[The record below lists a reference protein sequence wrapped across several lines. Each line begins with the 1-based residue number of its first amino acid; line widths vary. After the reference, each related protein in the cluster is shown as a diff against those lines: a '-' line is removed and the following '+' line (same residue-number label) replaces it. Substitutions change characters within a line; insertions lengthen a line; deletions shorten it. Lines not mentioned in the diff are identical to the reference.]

1 MRSWPSESELSILKA
16 AASELRFLLKRG
28 YGRNSAVTFV
38 GNHHQLDRRKRHL
51 LYRAVYPRP
60 TALRRRSKKVRPVDI
75 EGQTLVVDGYNCFI
89 TLESA
94 LKGQSVVL
102 CDDGFVRDISG
113 VFRRFKPT
121 ELTNKAWIFMER
133 LFMQHRPGL
142 IKIYLDK
149 PYSNS
154 GQFCSRIRMWLKDSG
169 LEGVCLLS
177 KSPEKTLGKEPGIKA
192 SADSV
197 VIEGSDRVFDLA
209 GHIVSRILRIKPIRL

>member
-1 MRSWPSESELSILKA
+1 MSSWLSENELTILKA

-28 YGRNSAVTFV
+28 YGRDTAVTFV

-51 LYRAVYPRP
+51 LYRAVYPRQ
-60 TALRRRSKKVRPVDI
+60 TASRRRNKKVRPIDL

-102 CDDGFVRDISG
+102 CDDGFIRDISG

-121 ELTNKAWIFMER
+121 DITNKAWILMER
-133 LFMQHRPGL
+133 LFIRHRPGF
-142 IKIYLDK
+142 IKMYLDE

-154 GQFCSRIRMWLKDSG
+154 KQFCSKIRMWLKDAR
-169 LEGVCLLS
+169 LEGTCLLS
-177 KSPEKTLGKEPGIKA
+177 KSPEKTLGHEPGIKV

-209 GHIVSRILRIKPIRL
+209 GHIVSKVLRIKPIRL